1 MATSVMLGD
10 NPSLDDYKRLLNEL
24 ASQGANAFA
33 SAADADAL
41 EAARIEF
48 VGDQRG
54 RLREFQVALGRLARE
69 AKPDAGRQFNSAK
82 ATLTEAYERR
92 KEELARAG
100 ADDTNRP
107 RDLTMPARQQW
118 RGAKHS
124 VTLVIEEIEGI
135 FRELGFTV
143 ATGPEAESEW
153 YNFGALNFPPNHPA
167 MDLHDTLYL
176 EGDVLLR
183 THTSPVQVRTLQRY
197 APPIR
202 VLIPGRVYRRDF
214 FDPSHA
220 PAFEQIE
227 GLCVDEGISF
237 VDLKATL
244 TRFANRFFGKRP
256 TRFRPSFFPFTEP
269 SAEMDVQCGVCGGAG
284 CPVCKQTGW
293 VEILGSG
300 MVHPAVLEASGV
312 DSERYTGWAFGM
324 GPGRI
329 ALSRYRIPDIR
340 ILYDSDVR
348 FLEQISAS
356 AL

>member
-1 MATSVMLGD
+1 MLGD
-10 NPSLDDYKRLLNEL
+10 NPSLDEYKRLLNEV
-24 ASQGANAFA
+24 ATQGAEAFA
-33 SAADADAL
+33 AASNADEL

-54 RLREFQVALGRLARE
+54 RLREFQVALGRLPKEAR
-69 AKPDAGRQFNSAK
+69 PDAGRQFNAAK
-82 ATLTEAYERR
+82 ATLTEAFERR
-92 KEELARAG
+92 REELARAG
-100 ADDTNRP
+100 GGDANAP

-118 RGAKHS
+118 RGAKHP

-135 FRELGFTV
+135 FRELGFTIAV
-143 ATGPEAESEW
+143 GPEAESEW

-214 FDPSHA
+214 FDASHA

-227 GLCVDEGISF
+227 GLCIDEGISF

-284 CPVCKQTGW
+284 CPVCKQSGW

-329 ALSRYRIPDIR
+329 ALSRYGIPDIR

-348 FLEQISAS
+348 FLEQISANS
-356 AL
+356 L

>member
-1 MATSVMLGD
+1 MTTSLILPD
-10 NPSLDDYKRLLNEL
+10 NPNLEEYVAL
-24 ASQGANAFA
+24 AGQLGTRAWQAF
-33 SAADADAL
+33 SAANTPEEL
-41 EAARIEF
+41 EQARIEF
-48 VGDQRG
+48 LGDQRG
-54 RLREFQVALGRLARE
+54 QLRKFQIALGSLPKEDR
-69 AKPDAGRQFNSAK
+69 PNAGRQFNAVK
-82 ATLTEAYERR
+82 QQITEAYEAR
-92 KEELARAG
+92 KSELSLAG
-100 ADDTNRP
+100 TKTTRP
-107 RDLTMPARQQW
+107 ADLTMPARRAW
-118 RGAKHS
+118 RGAKHP

-143 ATGPEAESEW
+143 AVGPEAETEW

-176 EGDVLLR
+176 SGDVLLR

-227 GLCVDEGISF
+227 GLCIDEGISF

-244 TRFANRFFGKRP
+244 TRFANRFFGRRP

-269 SAEMDVQCGVCGGAG
+269 SAEMDVQCGVCGGQG
-284 CPVCKQTGW
+284 CGVCKQTGW

-300 MVHPAVLEASGV
+300 MVHPSVLEAAGV
-312 DSERYTGWAFGM
+312 DSERYSGWAFGM

-329 ALSRYRIPDIR
+329 AISRYGIPDIR
-340 ILYDSDVR
+340 ILYDSDLR
-348 FLEQISAS
+348 FLEQIGE
-356 AL
+356 

>member
-1 MATSVMLGD
+1 MLPD
-10 NPSLDDYKRLLNEL
+10 NPTLDEYKQRLAELSERGVAEL
-24 ASQGANAFA
+24 ARAA
-33 SAADADAL
+33 SADEL
-41 EAARIEF
+41 EAARIELL
-48 VGDQRG
+48 GDQRG
-54 RLREFQVALGRLARE
+54 KLREFQIVLGKLPKEARPEAGRLFNA
-69 AKPDAGRQFNSAK
+69 AKS
-82 ATLTEAYERR
+82 TLTDALERR
-92 KEELARAG
+92 RQEIAKLG
-100 ADDTNRP
+100 DQSTTRP
-107 RDLTMPARQQW
+107 ADLTMPARRAW
-118 RGAKHS
+118 RGAKHP

-135 FRELGFTV
+135 FRELGFTI
-143 ATGPEAESEW
+143 ATGPEAETEW

-176 EGDVLLR
+176 SGDVLLR
-183 THTSPVQVRTLQRY
+183 THTSPVQIRTLQRY

-227 GLCVDEGISF
+227 GLCIDEGISF

-244 TRFANRFFGKRP
+244 TRFANRFFGQRP

-269 SAEMDVQCGVCGGAG
+269 SAEMDVQCGVCGGQG
-284 CPVCKQTGW
+284 CGVCKQTGW

-300 MVHPAVLEASGV
+300 MVHPAVLEAAGV
-312 DSERYTGWAFGM
+312 DSERYSGWAFGM

-329 ALSRYRIPDIR
+329 AISRYGIPDIR

-348 FLEQISAS
+348 FLEQVSE
-356 AL
+356 